1 MRTKEGNIH
10 NRHRTGFS
18 KQVEE
23 VIKESDILLEILD
36 ARFMEKTRN
45 PEIEKIARNL
55 GKKIIYVLNKS
66 DLVDVN
72 LMRRNIDL
80 GKLNP
85 HLFFSSK
92 SRRGSM
98 NLKKVI
104 KMEAKRTN
112 KPSVHIG
119 VIGYPNT
126 GKSSVINFL
135 CGRRSAKISSEAGTT
150 RAIQR
155 IRIAKGIYLIDT
167 PGVVPQAE
175 KFTINRGIEI
185 KNAQVGATTWDRVK
199 DPEMIVNNLMK
210 ENPELLEKHYGIDS
224 NNDSEILIENLGKKS
239 HFLLK
244 GNLVDENRAAKKILR
259 DWQEGKIMGT
269 DFEKIK

>member
-1 MRTKEGNIH
+1 MRTKEGNVH
-10 NRHRTGFS
+10 NRHRTPFS
-18 KQVEE
+18 KQVEN

-36 ARFMEKTRN
+36 ARFLEQTRN

-55 GKKIIYVLNKS
+55 RKKIIYILNKS
-66 DLVDVN
+66 DLVDMN
-72 LMRRNIDL
+72 LMRRNVDL
-80 GKLNP
+80 EKLKP

-92 SRRGSM
+92 SRRGSA

-104 KMEAKRTN
+104 KMESKRLG
-112 KPSVHIG
+112 KPAVHVG

-135 CGRRSAKISSEAGTT
+135 CGRHSAKTSSEAGTT

-167 PGVVPQAE
+167 PGVVPQNE
-175 KFTINRGIEI
+175 KFTINPRIEI
-185 KNAQVGATTWDRVK
+185 KNAQVGATTWDKIK

-210 ENPELLEKHYGIDS
+210 EHQGLLEKHYGIDS
-224 NNDSEILIENLGKKS
+224 NNDSEILIERLGRKF
-239 HFLLK
+239 HFLSK
-244 GNLVDENRAAKKILR
+244 GNIVDENRTAKKILR
-259 DWQEGKIMGT
+259 DWQEGKIRARNYSAY
-269 DFEKIK
+269 

>member
-104 KMEAKRTN
+104 KM
-112 KPSVHIG
+112 
-119 VIGYPNT
+119 
-126 GKSSVINFL
+126 
-135 CGRRSAKISSEAGTT
+135 
-150 RAIQR
+150 
-155 IRIAKGIYLIDT
+155 
-167 PGVVPQAE
+167 
-175 KFTINRGIEI
+175 
-185 KNAQVGATTWDRVK
+185 
-199 DPEMIVNNLMK
+199 
-210 ENPELLEKHYGIDS
+210 
-224 NNDSEILIENLGKKS
+224 IENGDYCIDVIHQSLAVQSALKK
-239 HFLLK
+239 
-244 GNLVDENRAAKKILR
+244 VDELILENHLKTCVADSIKKGES
-259 DWQEGKIMGT
+259 DEA
-269 DFEKIK
+269 IKEVMEVLKKK